1 MPGLAHSRQS
11 IHVISYLNNYDSHVY
26 LNQAPYS
33 WVRQSVLH
41 KNKQALRNTDS
52 WVFTTHLPKRGPW
65 IRHVWILNT
74 DSPVYT
80 DSLYSSLRPRSE
92 KVYSE
97 MGGEEKYHLQ
107 TRINYKFREVT
118 QLWVTLD
125 WGGLVCGEYFVWG
138 FFALKQE
145 LRMLTPLL

>member
-145 LRMLTPLL
+145 LRMLTLLL